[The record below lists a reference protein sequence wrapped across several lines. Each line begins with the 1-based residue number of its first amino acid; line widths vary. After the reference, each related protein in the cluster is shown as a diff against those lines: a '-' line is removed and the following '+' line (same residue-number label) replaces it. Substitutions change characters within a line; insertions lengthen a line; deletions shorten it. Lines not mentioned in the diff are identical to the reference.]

1 MAKGIDAIINPDLLV
16 WAREESGFSPKSAA
30 EKLGIP
36 QDRLQGWEAGT
47 ERPSIP
53 QLRKI
58 AELYKRPLAVFY
70 LPARPKGFSVMHD
83 YRRLPGKIGLSPDLR
98 LEIRKAYHRRE
109 IAVELIEQSEDEQ
122 LPALAIKGHPSDDP
136 EGLSKKIRDL
146 LKVSVDEQQD
156 SSDAYQALNLWKRAV
171 ESNGVLVFQ
180 TGEISLDEM
189 RGFSITANKL
199 PVIVLNAKDSPRG
212 RIFTLMHEV
221 THLALKG
228 DGICDL
234 SEDQP
239 DRPVDQKIE
248 AFCNH
253 VAGAVLL
260 PIKEFLSEPVIHAHK
275 ATFWDES
282 DVKALSRSFQVSQ
295 EVVLRRL
302 LILGRTTTAFYKKRR
317 EELIEEYAKIEAA
330 KEAEGGGGFLPPARE
345 SLRNNGPY
353 FTNLV
358 LNAFYNET
366 ITSSALSE
374 YLGVRIKHLPKIED
388 LIAGSRRS

>member
-1 MAKGIDAIINPDLLV
+1 MARGIDAIINPDLLV
-16 WAREESGFSPKSAA
+16 WAREESGFSVKAAA
-30 EKLGIP
+30 EKLGID
-36 QDRLQGWEAGT
+36 QDRLQGWELGT

-53 QLRKI
+53 QLRKV

-70 LPARPKGFSVMHD
+70 LSARPKGFSVMHD
-83 YRRLPGKIGLSPDLR
+83 YRRLPAKIGLSPDLR

-109 IAVELIEQSEDEQ
+109 IALELVESEGEQP
-122 LPALAIKGHPSDDP
+122 PAFMIKGLSSDNP
-136 EGLSKKIRDL
+136 EALSKRIRDL
-146 LKVSVDEQQD
+146 LKVSIDEQRD
-156 SSDAYQALNLWKRAV
+156 SADAYQALNLWKRAV
-171 ESNGVLVFQ
+171 ESGGILVFQ

-199 PVIVLNAKDSPRG
+199 PVIVMNAKDTPRA

-228 DGICDL
+228 EGICDL

-239 DRPVDQKIE
+239 DRPADQKIE

-260 PIKEFLSEPVIHAHK
+260 PSKEFLNEPVIHTHK
-275 ATFWDES
+275 GTSWDED
-282 DVKALSRSFQVSQ
+282 DVKKLSRTFQVSQ

-302 LILGRTTTAFYKKRR
+302 LILGRTTSAFYKKRR
-317 EELIEEYAKIEAA
+317 EELIQEYAKMEAS

-358 LNAFYNET
+358 LNAFYNES